1 MVDSGKLQGEP
12 VSGRQGE
19 KRPQDVMGDRP
30 VFDKGKAD
38 LGIHMACEQF
48 DKLGLTLTERW
59 WVCRCI
65 GKASAAMLG
74 ERFVEL
80 AEGLDSSE
88 PVDVALPA
96 GVGGGVADDGADS
109 DGHPDE
115 HPEQ

>member
-1 MVDSGKLQGEP
+1 MDTGKLQGEH

-19 KRPQDVMGDRP
+19 KRPQGDGP

-65 GKASAAMLG
+65 GKAAAAMLG

-80 AEGLDSSE
+80 AEMLDSSE
-88 PVDVALPA
+88 PVDVPLPA
-96 GVGGGVADDGADS
+96 GVGGGVADDGADP
-109 DGHPDE
+109 DEHPDE
-115 HPEQ
+115 HP